1 MLVGNSENILDQK
14 YALGEY
20 ILLLTSLKNTGLSS
34 GKIRIT
40 FWIAIIEHVSNK
52 KKRAPFLLSTPV

>member
-14 YALGEY
+14 YELGEY

-40 FWIAIIEHVSNK
+40 F
-52 KKRAPFLLSTPV
+52 